1 MQRIREFNEDVL
13 YKSTS
18 SITLHFPLGI
28 PPAVQYTERRF
39 PVTSELTLL
48 VDDDFTK
55 SCYINASCRQRVR

>member
-28 PPAVQYTERRF
+28 PPAVQYTEAVSSHVR
-39 PVTSELTLL
+39 VDTS
-48 VDDDFTK
+48 
-55 SCYINASCRQRVR
+55 A